1 MKGVNVTINP
11 ETEANTPYGLSY
23 MAKGAYVQGKFII
36 VVGNLTLNNTIRV
49 KYPAKDVEIT
59 LMKGL

>member
-1 MKGVNVTINP
+1 MKGVNVTISP
-11 ETEANTPYGLSY
+11 ETTANTPYGLTY

-36 VVGNLTLNNTIRV
+36 VVGNLVEKNTIRI
-49 KYPAKDVEIT
+49 KYPANDVEIT